1 MENPALELI
10 TQSQEIDNILSK
22 NNDDNEIKNGLI
34 EKARALWKKW
44 IVLKM
49 VFKIPKK
56 IDQHKPIET
65 ISSKLVEDTYP
76 SMDITVLDQ
85 KM

>member
-1 MENPALELI
+1 MP
-10 TQSQEIDNILSK
+10 T
-22 NNDDNEIKNGLI
+22 NNDNTEIKNGLI

-49 VFKIPKK
+49 VYKIPKK
-56 IDQHKPIET
+56 IDQHKPIEM
-65 ISSKLVEDTYP
+65 ISNKLVEDTYP